1 MDLEA
6 KIREA
11 EMVEAVLLNQIKQL
25 ATYEQKE
32 LINQIEEKY
41 GIKREQENEN

>member
-41 GIKREQENEN
+41 GIKRVQENEN